1 MSNTVQNI
9 PTNYAVCLHS
19 DCPLAGECLRYMA
32 FESLT
37 QSDNLLTLINPSH
50 CSKDESCKYFRSNA
64 EVRLA
69 RGFTNF
75 QKKMYPEQYQ
85 RFMMLLIGVFGRSSY
100 FRRRR
105 GDCLL
110 SQQDRM
116 VVENALKQVGIS
128 EHLEF
133 DEYVMGYDW

>member
-37 QSDNLLTLINPSH
+37 QSDDLLTLVNPSH

-85 RFMMLLIGVFGRSSY
+85 RFMMLLIGAFGRNPY
-100 FRRRR
+100 YDRRR
-105 GDCLL
+105 GERLMPPNEQAL
-110 SQQDRM
+110 
-116 VVENALKQVGIS
+116 VLNALRQVEVS
-128 EHLEF
+128 ANLDF
-133 DEYVMGYDW
+133 DDYVMGYDW

>member
-37 QSDNLLTLINPSH
+37 QSDDLLTLINPSH

-85 RFMMLLIGVFGRSSY
+85 RFMMLLIGAFGRSSY

-105 GDCLL
+105 GDCRL